1 MIHFTF
7 YQKNPASHYIYIDML
22 IDGITTPSIQLQLP
36 AWRPGRYELGNFAK
50 NIKRLDAFSADGQCL
65 AYQKLSKDLW
75 EIQCAGEEKIK
86 VTYSYYAAE
95 LNAGACFADE
105 KQVYVNP
112 VHTCFYIPGRENE
125 AQQVHVKVP
134 NDYKIASSLQQK
146 DCVLYAND
154 FEELVDSPFMASA
167 NVQSDVYQVEGIN
180 FYLHFLGDCKPNW
193 DKIKKDFSA
202 FTQYQVKFWGDFPYN
217 EYHFLFQ
224 VLPVKFYHGVEHKK
238 STVIAIG
245 PGYHLNEGETYES
258 VLGVCCH
265 ELFHVWNIKT
275 IRPAEM
281 LPYNYT
287 KENYARTGYVYEGFT
302 TYYGDK
308 LLLSSDVFNEADYFL
323 TLQERLQKHFHN
335 FGRFNLSVTA
345 SSWDT
350 WLDGYVPGAPYRKT
364 NIYDEGNLIA
374 LMLDTKILQAT
385 NNQKSLRDVCV
396 LLYTR
401 YGKQNKGYTESDII
415 AVVSEV
421 MGQAADAFFKEMV
434 YEAVDYETGISQTF
448 EYLGWHLVKQ
458 ASVHVNENVFGFKA
472 IDNNGFAK
480 VSLVAPYSPAWQAG
494 LFQGDDILAVNK
506 HVLRNNLQH
515 WLNYHAA
522 DESIR
527 LTVNKA
533 DTLHEIVLKKD
544 PKGRTFFFNP
554 LVKINEK
561 QSESQIQN
569 YIAWKTNQL

>member
-1 MIHFTF
+1 
-7 YQKNPASHYIYIDML
+7 
-22 IDGITTPSIQLQLP
+22 
-36 AWRPGRYELGNFAK
+36 
-50 NIKRLDAFSADGQCL
+50 
-65 AYQKLSKDLW
+65 
-75 EIQCAGEEKIK
+75 
-86 VTYSYYAAE
+86 
-95 LNAGACFADE
+95 
-105 KQVYVNP
+105 
-112 VHTCFYIPGRENE
+112 
-125 AQQVHVKVP
+125 
-134 NDYKIASSLQQK
+134 
-146 DCVLYAND
+146 
-154 FEELVDSPFMASA
+154 
-167 NVQSDVYQVEGIN
+167 
-180 FYLHFLGDCKPNW
+180 
-193 DKIKKDFSA
+193 
-202 FTQYQVKFWGDFPYN
+202 
-217 EYHFLFQ
+217 
-224 VLPVKFYHGVEHKK
+224 
-238 STVIAIG
+238 
-245 PGYHLNEGETYES
+245 
-258 VLGVCCH
+258 
-265 ELFHVWNIKT
+265 
-275 IRPAEM
+275 
-281 LPYNYT
+281 
-287 KENYARTGYVYEGFT
+287 
-302 TYYGDK
+302 
-308 LLLSSDVFNEADYFL
+308 
-323 TLQERLQKHFHN
+323 
-335 FGRFNLSVTA
+335 VTA

-554 LVKINEK
+554 LVKINTK

-569 YIAWKTNQL
+569 YKAWKTNQL